1 MQINLI
7 TVGKLKEKWLRDAY
21 AEYEKRL
28 TRYCKLSLTEL
39 PESRLPESP
48 SDAEIAAALQQEGKA
63 ILNACR
69 GKIIA
74 LCIEGKQYASEEF
87 AALLSQYASY
97 GDSTVSFVI
106 GSSFGLSDDV
116 LRTRSPACFWPSRST
131 AHFRSPPAGSII
143 NKGEALCSSIH
154 PAIRRSR
161 RCS

>member
-48 SDAEIAAALQQEGKA
+48 SDAEIAAALQKEGKA

-87 AALLSQYASY
+87 AALLSQYASH

-106 GSSFGLSDDV
+106 GSSFGLSDELKNRADMRFSMSKMTFTHQIARV
-116 LRTRSPACFWPSRST
+116 LLAEQIYRAFQITSGGKY
-131 AHFRSPPAGSII
+131 H
-143 NKGEALCSSIH
+143 K
-154 PAIRRSR
+154 
-161 RCS
+161 

>member
-106 GSSFGLSDDV
+106 GSSFGLSDEVKSRADMRFSMSKMTFTHQFARV
-116 LRTRSPACFWPSRST
+116 LLAEQIYRAFQITSGGKY
-131 AHFRSPPAGSII
+131 H
-143 NKGEALCSSIH
+143 K
-154 PAIRRSR
+154 
-161 RCS
+161 